1 MIQMTKILFASDDT
15 ALCSLLCPLMK
26 DAGYHV
32 LCAGCGAETLEL
44 LLKEPSLIILDDM
57 LPDGFEV
64 CRQIRRDC
72 SCNVPVLF
80 LLSDDSLSHKE
91 EAFLAG
97 GDDDLVKPFEPGEL
111 LLRAASLLRRYRV
124 YLGEPQRSCEN
135 WLIAGDLRVSQ
146 QFNEVFRRGERIE
159 LPDIE
164 YRMLKLFIQ
173 HRRKIFSIRNLYET
187 IWNEPFDHSCSNTV
201 MVHIRK
207 LRMKIEDDPGTPRYI
222 RTEWGRGYCF
232 CTQDT

>member
-1 MIQMTKILFASDDT
+1 MSKVLLVECETDLRHG
-15 ALCSLLCPLMK
+15 LCTLLE

-32 LCAGCGAETLEL
+32 FSAGNGMEALEL
-44 LLKEPSLIILDDM
+44 LSKEPSLVILNAVLSDFS
-57 LPDGFEV
+57 GFEV
-64 CRQIRRDC
+64 SRRIRRDC
-72 SCNVPVLF
+72 SCNVPILF

-91 EAFLAG
+91 EAFAAG
-97 GDDDLVKPFEPGEL
+97 GDDYLVSPFDPGEL

-124 YLGEPQRSCEN
+124 YLSEPERNPEK
-135 WLIAGDLRVSQ
+135 WLIAGDLRVSEQ
-146 QFNEVFRRGERIE
+146 YNEVFRREKRIE

-164 YRMLKLFIQ
+164 YRMLKLFMQ

-187 IWNEPFDHSCSNTV
+187 IWNEPFDHSRSNTV

-207 LRMKIEDDPGTPRYI
+207 LRMKIEDTPEDPRYI

-232 CTQDT
+232 YM